1 MDRVYENIRKRRKEL
16 HMTQKELADKCGYT
30 DHTTINKM
38 EKGLVD
44 ITLGRLRQIAAALD
58 TTPFELMEG
67 DTDEIQKTNLPR
79 F

>member
-67 DTDEIQKTNLPR
+67 ETDEIQKTDLPR
-79 F
+79 L

>member
-67 DTDEIQKTNLPR
+67 ESDEVQKANLPR
-79 F
+79 L

>member
-30 DHTTINKM
+30 DHTAINKM

-67 DTDEIQKTNLPR
+67 ETDEVQKTDLPR
-79 F
+79 L

>member
-67 DTDEIQKTNLPR
+67 ETDEVQKTDLPR
-79 F
+79 L